1 MANEG
6 SVTYTFPLDCP
17 DCKASAGYPFK
28 AGTKRGAPL
37 AVLLDMRCR
46 SCKHEWPLELSLN
59 QIAPPSTAPSA
70 NRRRP

>member
-17 DCKASAGYPFK
+17 DCKASSGYPFK

-37 AVLLDMRCR
+37 AVLLDM
-46 SCKHEWPLELSLN
+46 
-59 QIAPPSTAPSA
+59 PSSA
-70 NRRRP
+70 TVTTSF